1 MAILF
6 YTTSIATNKTA
17 NEIQL
22 ILAEGGALAVMAEF
36 EGKDVSAISFRA
48 DLNGQ
53 VLSFKLPVNAE
64 GVYRVMKA
72 DSDIPFKLKT
82 MEQAKR
88 TAWRIVKGWIVAQMA
103 LVEAEQAELTEVFFP
118 YLQDNSGVTVY
129 NKIRAGNLKLLE

>member
-6 YTTSIATNKTA
+6 YTTSIAVNKTA
-17 NEIQL
+17 SEIQS
-22 ILAEGGALAVMAEF
+22 ILAESGALAVMAEF
-36 EGKDVSAISFRA
+36 EGKDVTAISFRA

-53 VLSFKLPVNAE
+53 ILSFKLPVNAE
-64 GVYRVMKA
+64 GIYRVMKA
-72 DSDIPFKLKT
+72 DDNVPYRFKT

-88 TAWRIVKGWIVAQMA
+88 TAWRVVKGWIVAQMA

>member
-6 YTTSIATNKTA
+6 YTTSIAVNKTA
-17 NEIQL
+17 GEIQA
-22 ILAEGGALAVMAEF
+22 ILAESGALAVMSEF
-36 EGKDVSAISFRA
+36 EGRDVSAISFRA

-53 VLSFKLPVNAE
+53 ILSFRLPVNAE

-72 DSDIPFKLKT
+72 DENIPFKLKT

-88 TAWRIVKGWIVAQMA
+88 TAWRVVKGWIVAQMA

>member
-6 YTTSIATNKTA
+6 YTTSIAVNKTA
-17 NEIQL
+17 SEIQS

-36 EGKDVSAISFRA
+36 EGKDVTAISFRA

-72 DSDIPFKLKT
+72 DDNVPFRLKT

-88 TAWRIVKGWIVAQMA
+88 TAWRVVKGWIVA
-103 LVEAEQAELTEVFFP
+103 
-118 YLQDNSGVTVY
+118 
-129 NKIRAGNLKLLE
+129 

>member
-17 NEIQL
+17 NEIQS

-53 VLSFKLPVNAE
+53 ILSFKLPVNAE

-72 DSDIPFKLKT
+72 DKDIPFRLKT

-88 TAWRIVKGWIVAQMA
+88 TAWRVVKGWIVAQMA

-118 YLQDNSGVTVY
+118 YLQDNTGVTVY